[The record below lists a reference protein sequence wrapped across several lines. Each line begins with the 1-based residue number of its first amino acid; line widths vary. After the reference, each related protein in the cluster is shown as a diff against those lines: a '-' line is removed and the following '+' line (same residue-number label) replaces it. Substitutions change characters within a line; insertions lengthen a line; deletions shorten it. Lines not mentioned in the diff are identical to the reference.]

1 MKNALW
7 WSVGN
12 LLPPITATGNN
23 NSPLHSRQRPGIL
36 APVDRPAQSLTPLDP
51 MRHRVPKLSEAAIDY
66 GVLAQRTGFSVKLVW
81 ILGYGLL
88 MRAIGDDGITPQRFS
103 MLELIGCNPGLQ
115 QIQLGNALG
124 LSRSAATLTIDF
136 WEARGC
142 IERCSHKA
150 DRRSF
155 GIYPT
160 AKGEAELARL
170 RRLVLEADTA
180 LTSAL
185 TDEETTEFRRLLA
198 KIHL

>member
-1 MKNALW
+1 
-7 WSVGN
+7 VDT
-12 LLPPITATGNN
+12 PPD
-23 NSPLHSRQRPGIL
+23 SR
-36 APVDRPAQSLTPLDP
+36 TPLDDL
-51 MRHRVPKLSEAAIDY
+51 RRRVPKLSEATIDY

-103 MLELIGCNPGLQ
+103 MLELIGSNPGLQ

-124 LSRSAATLTIDF
+124 LSRSAATLTIYF
-136 WEARGC
+136 WEDRGC
-142 IERCSHKA
+142 IERRSDKA

-160 AKGEAELARL
+160 EKGEAELDRL
-170 RRLVLEADTA
+170 RKLVLEADTA
-180 LTSAL
+180 LTGAL
-185 TDEETTEFRRLLA
+185 TEQETAEFRRLLA

>member
-1 MKNALW
+1 MTMYRSNGDRVPDHIVKLAEQTKA
-7 WSVGN
+7 GN
-12 LLPPITATGNN
+12 YDRREFLAMASELKYLLGGLQADLKATGW
-23 NSPLHSRQRPGIL
+23 
-36 APVDRPAQSLTPLDP
+36 AQSP
-51 MRHRVPKLSEAAIDY
+51 R
-66 GVLAQRTGFSVKLVW
+66 G
-81 ILGYGLL
+81 
-88 MRAIGDDGITPQRFS
+88 AIGDDGITPQRFS

>member
-1 MKNALW
+1 
-7 WSVGN
+7 
-12 LLPPITATGNN
+12 
-23 NSPLHSRQRPGIL
+23 LHSPKRPGIL
-36 APVDRPAQSLTPLDP
+36 PFVDTPPDSRTPLDH
-51 MRHRVPKLSEAAIDY
+51 MRHRVPKLTEAAIDY

-103 MLELIGCNPGLQ
+103 MLELIGRNPGLQ

-136 WEARGC
+136 WEDRGC
-142 IERCSHKA
+142 IERRSDKA

-155 GIYPT
+155 AIYPT
-160 AKGEAELARL
+160 EQGKAELVRL
-170 RRLVLEADTA
+170 RQLVHDADNA
-180 LTSAL
+180 LTSGL
-185 TDEETTEFRRLLA
+185 TVDETAELRRLLA

>member
-1 MKNALW
+1 
-7 WSVGN
+7 
-12 LLPPITATGNN
+12 
-23 NSPLHSRQRPGIL
+23 LHSPKRPGIL
-36 APVDRPAQSLTPLDP
+36 PFVDTPPDPRTPLDH
-51 MRHRVPKLSEAAIDY
+51 MRHRVPKLTEAAIDY

-103 MLELIGCNPGLQ
+103 MLELIGRNPGLQ

-136 WEARGC
+136 WEDRGC
-142 IERCSHKA
+142 IERRSDKA

-155 GIYPT
+155 AIYPT
-160 AKGEAELARL
+160 EQGKAELVRL
-170 RRLVLEADTA
+170 RQLVHDADNA
-180 LTSAL
+180 LTSGL
-185 TDEETTEFRRLLA
+185 TVDETAELRRLLA